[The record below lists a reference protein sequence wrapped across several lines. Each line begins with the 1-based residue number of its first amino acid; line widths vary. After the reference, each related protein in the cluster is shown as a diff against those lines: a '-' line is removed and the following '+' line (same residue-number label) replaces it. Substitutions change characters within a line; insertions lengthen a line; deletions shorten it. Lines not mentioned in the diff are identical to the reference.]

1 MSNTMHANKKRNK
14 AKAKITKNSRKKK
27 EEEAITVRK
36 KIITTCKRC
45 CGSGLVSHAENKII
59 CPECEGH
66 GHFRKKQ
73 KDGKG
78 EKDVR

>member
-1 MSNTMHANKKRNK
+1 M
-14 AKAKITKNSRKKK
+14 
-27 EEEAITVRK
+27 RK